1 MNEYDNLII
10 IHKKCIELKRIVN
23 KNIIFS
29 IQHIKSFLKNN
40 NHRFNSFNHEL
51 NDIIKTY
58 TKSINIYS
66 FLTYMNILLINNFNN
81 EYLIS
86 INNELELIRDEYI
99 NLTNKLKIKQDN
111 NIMYIN
117 IIIKQVELL
126 INNKGEL

>member
-23 KNIIFS
+23 KNIIVS

-66 FLTYMNILLINNFNN
+66 FLTYMNILLINNCNN

-86 INNELELIRDEYI
+86 INNELELLRDEYI
-99 NLTNKLKIKQDN
+99 NITNKLKIKQEN
-111 NIMYIN
+111 NNLYIN
-117 IIIKQVELL
+117 IIIKQIELL
-126 INNKGEL
+126 INN

>member
-51 NDIIKTY
+51 NDIIKAY

-86 INNELELIRDEYI
+86 INNELELLRDEYI
-99 NLTNKLKIKQDN
+99 NITNKLNIKQEN
-111 NIMYIN
+111 NNLYIN
-117 IIIKQVELL
+117 IIMKQIELL
-126 INNKGEL
+126 IKN

>member
-29 IQHIKSFLKNN
+29 IQHIKSFLKKN
-40 NHRFNSFNHEL
+40 NHRFNSFNNEL
-51 NDIIKTY
+51 NDIIKAY

-86 INNELELIRDEYI
+86 INNELELLRDEYI
-99 NLTNKLKIKQDN
+99 NITNKLNIKQEN
-111 NIMYIN
+111 NNLYIN
-117 IIIKQVELL
+117 IIIKQIELL
-126 INNKGEL
+126 INN

>member
-66 FLTYMNILLINNFNN
+66 FLTYMNILLINNFNS